1 MFAIFCDKIMSLF
14 YRQNKLRLA
23 YPFYESL
30 VFTLLNWYGFHYKD
44 EIKFLYNRA
53 SCIHLPLMECSEGG
67 GYFSDHNGG
76 LIVPYNSGGSMTE
89 MRRNNIL

>member
-1 MFAIFCDKIMSLF
+1 MFAIFCDKIISLF
-14 YRQNKLRLA
+14 YRQNKLRLT

-67 GYFSDHNGG
+67 GISVTTMGDLLFHITQGG
-76 LIVPYNSGGSMTE
+76 I
-89 MRRNNIL
+89 

>member
-14 YRQNKLRLA
+14 YRQNKLRLT